1 MPGTPS
7 ADPFTAESH
16 ATIDALPPDC
26 DPLFATATSLFA
38 GRAWWR
44 IAVSDALP
52 AGARP
57 EFVLIRRG
65 GRPAGLFPM
74 LRQPGLTAFTTP
86 YTCLY
91 IPLIA
96 ADADPVGVCREF
108 GRYCKR
114 NASTRLDALPLE
126 WPHRDAAIAGFQAAG
141 LAVRPFDHFGNWH
154 EPVAGLGWSGYLASR
169 PGALRETI
177 RRRLRRAERVAG
189 ARFTL
194 ITGSEGLEE
203 GLARFESV
211 YAKSWKEPEPF
222 PHFNTAHM
230 RAAAAEGI
238 LRLGIWSVG
247 EQPVAVQFWMVEH
260 GQATVLKLAHDEA
273 FKAHSPGT
281 VLTALML
288 RYLLDEDRVDSID
301 FGRGDDPYK
310 RDWAACRRQRIGLL
324 MINPWTPLGALQLA
338 RHGLGRLRGRV
349 RQALRPAPPAPP
361 PAAVT

>member
-7 ADPFTAESH
+7 ADLFAAESH
-16 ATIDALPPDC
+16 AAIDTLPADC
-26 DPLFATATSLFA
+26 DALFATATSLFA
-38 GRAWWR
+38 RRAWWR

-57 EFVLIRRG
+57 DFVLIRRG

-74 LRQPGLTAFTTP
+74 LRQAGLTAFTTP

-91 IPLIA
+91 TPLIA
-96 ADADPVGVCREF
+96 ADADPVAVCRAF
-108 GRYCKR
+108 GRYCKA

-126 WPHRDAAIAGFQAAG
+126 WPYRDAAIAGFRAAG

-154 EPVAGLGWSGYLASR
+154 ETVNGLGWSGYLANR
-169 PGALRETI
+169 PGALRETV
-177 RRRLRRAERVAG
+177 RRRLRRAERVAD

-194 ITGSEGLEE
+194 ITSAEGLED
-203 GLARFESV
+203 GLAWFESV

-222 PHFNTAHM
+222 PNFNAAHM
-230 RAAAAEGI
+230 RAAAADGI
-238 LRLGIWSVG
+238 IRLGIWSVG

-273 FKAHSPGT
+273 YKAHSPGT

-288 RYLLDEDRVDSID
+288 RHLMDQDCVDSID

-324 MINPWTPLGALQLA
+324 LINPWAPLGAIQLA
-338 RHGLGRLRGRV
+338 RHGLGRLRGRL
-349 RQALRPAPPAPP
+349 RRLLRPSPPTPP
-361 PAAVT
+361 PGAVT